1 MNKQRRILAFAPA
14 LTTLQTDT
22 EHTSYRFGVGGSG
35 SLTAVSL
42 SRSGLDCLHCAQT
55 GADDAGEILRRIY
68 AKNEV
73 STRFLHADKEDHTTL
88 QVVRR
93 GAEKT
98 QRDEFPMQHTHLSRA
113 QVESAF
119 TCLPDAVYCE
129 DTQKPEVLKHIFA
142 LAEKHNCPVLF
153 RATTGR
159 AAQFFKDGENTGK
172 QIRVLLADEREA
184 ATLTGSNT
192 YSISNLAIKLSIC
205 ISASYYVINFGR
217 RGIYLYDGM
226 HTRELYP
233 SEMREGGEAV
243 TCMAAFSGA
252 FAAEYLRTQNAAQAC
267 LFANFAQALAARH
280 ADGGVEAL
288 PYLSQVR
295 AHILKLAS
303 HRA

>member
-1 MNKQRRILAFAPA
+1 MQ
-14 LTTLQTDT
+14 
-22 EHTSYRFGVGGSG
+22 
-35 SLTAVSL
+35 
-42 SRSGLDCLHCAQT
+42 
-55 GADDAGEILRRIY
+55 
-68 AKNEV
+68 KNEV

-98 QRDEFPMQHTHLSRA
+98 QRDEFPMQHTQLSRA

-252 FAAEYLRTQNAAQAC
+252 FAAGISSYPKRSAGVSVRKFCTGPGR
-267 LFANFAQALAARH
+267 AARGGGR
-280 ADGGVEAL
+280 GGVAL
-288 PYLSQVR
+288 FVAGACPYSETCLTSRISNLVCCR
-295 AHILKLAS
+295 M
-303 HRA
+303 

>member
-22 EHTSYRFGVGGSG
+22 EHTSYRFRRGWQRFFDGSFPVAQRFGLFCTVRRRGPMMPGRFCGGSM
-35 SLTAVSL
+35 
-42 SRSGLDCLHCAQT
+42 Q
-55 GADDAGEILRRIY
+55 
-68 AKNEV
+68 KNEV

-98 QRDEFPMQHTHLSRA
+98 QRDEFPMQHTQLSRA

-172 QIRVLLADEREA
+172 TNSRAVGRR
-184 ATLTGSNT
+184 TGS
-192 YSISNLAIKLSIC
+192 
-205 ISASYYVINFGR
+205 GR
-217 RGIYLYDGM
+217 R
-226 HTRELYP
+226 
-233 SEMREGGEAV
+233 
-243 TCMAAFSGA
+243 
-252 FAAEYLRTQNAAQAC
+252 
-267 LFANFAQALAARH
+267 
-280 ADGGVEAL
+280 
-288 PYLSQVR
+288 
-295 AHILKLAS
+295 
-303 HRA
+303 